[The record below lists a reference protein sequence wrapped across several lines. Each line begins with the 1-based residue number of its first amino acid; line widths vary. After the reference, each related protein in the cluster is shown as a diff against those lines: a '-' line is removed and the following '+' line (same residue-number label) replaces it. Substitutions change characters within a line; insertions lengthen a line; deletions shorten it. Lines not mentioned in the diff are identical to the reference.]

1 MLSGGSILARASNS
15 VNKNFSLTKTG
26 NCFDFPQIRAVCTL
40 TIPTPSHACRGALH
54 SRKRPSLGRRL
65 GAAPRFGEDV
75 STSISVPYGGDRPR
89 NQVFPPPAGLLIV
102 HAPMLDRT
110 GRHTVLPGGK
120 RVRREGNP
128 ALPQPADGWSCI
140 LGCLPSAQ
148 QHLFTLPP
156 AHPHP

>member
-89 NQVFPPPAGLLIV
+89 NQAFRPPAGLLIV
-102 HAPMLDRT
+102 YSYLLNELVGMTHGLA
-110 GRHTVLPGGK
+110 VK
-120 RVRREGNP
+120 RVRREGNH
-128 ALPQPADGWSCI
+128 AFPQPADG
-140 LGCLPSAQ
+140 
-148 QHLFTLPP
+148 
-156 AHPHP
+156 